1 MKRILFLTLILGMI
15 GTSSCKKDKDCSLD
29 SSSITGTY
37 KVIHSYYK
45 ANSTTAEVDEFT
57 SWDACEKDDLIKI
70 IAGGALTLQD
80 AGVACTP
87 AGDESG
93 TWSLIGNTIT
103 ITWAGSTPETESIS
117 SFSCSGMTVQ
127 EDLPN
132 GGYTKTVLQKL

>member
-1 MKRILFLTLILGMI
+1 MI

-45 ANSTTAEVDEFT
+45 ANSTTAEVDEYT
-57 SWDACEKDDLIKI
+57 TWDACEKDDLIKI
-70 IAGGALTLQD
+70 MAGGALIFQD
-80 AGVACTP
+80 AGVVCTP

-93 TWSLIGNTIT
+93 TWSLNGTTIT
-103 ITWAGSTPETESIS
+103 VAFAGGSPVTESIS
-117 SFSCSGMTVQ
+117 NFSCSGMTIQ

-132 GGYTKTVLQKL
+132 GGYSKTVLQKL